1 MILLP
6 VRQSSSG
13 VEQRTHKPLVG
24 GSNPSSGTIS
34 KFVHRMGLDKGVRK
48 VAVNSMNTV
57 TTNRRIPDIQSQAN
71 ELTKR
76 QMQEWFDWMDGI
88 LDVHRSTFVFRE
100 ATPTELE
107 EHEAVLK
114 RSIRFCHLIN
124 ALIAD
129 PEFNEPDLVSR
140 L

>member
-1 MILLP
+1 
-6 VRQSSSG
+6 
-13 VEQRTHKPLVG
+13 
-24 GSNPSSGTIS
+24 
-34 KFVHRMGLDKGVRK
+34 
-48 VAVNSMNTV
+48 
-57 TTNRRIPDIQSQAN
+57 
-71 ELTKR
+71 
-76 QMQEWFDWMDGI
+76 MQEWFDWMDDI

-114 RSIRFCHLIN
+114 RSIRFCHLKN

-140 L
+140 LRVRIRQLEDACNTFHDSELSDEKAERILRQVFPE